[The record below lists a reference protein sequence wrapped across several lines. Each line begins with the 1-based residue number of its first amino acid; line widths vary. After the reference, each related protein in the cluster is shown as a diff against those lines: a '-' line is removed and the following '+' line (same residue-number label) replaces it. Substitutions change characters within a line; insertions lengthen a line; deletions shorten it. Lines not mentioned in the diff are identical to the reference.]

1 MFTTCREWHPLCLK
15 LSSTVQYVE
24 ASIIYLP
31 GEYCERQP
39 GSTSNLI
46 PRLPPSLSPTRGTLG
61 KKLVPLLVYV
71 SQLPTNHCYIAR
83 LGLPESPVV
92 IITGPVYNIKVGSGS
107 AGDGSVPAVPYLPV
121 DVAHVKPL
129 KIQAHL
135 EEVLAH
141 TRRQ

>member
-1 MFTTCREWHPLCLK
+1 MCP
-15 LSSTVQYVE
+15 SYPQITV
-24 ASIIYLP
+24 
-31 GEYCERQP
+31 
-39 GSTSNLI
+39 
-46 PRLPPSLSPTRGTLG
+46 TL
-61 KKLVPLLVYV
+61 
-71 SQLPTNHCYIAR
+71 
-83 LGLPESPVV
+83 LGLPESPIV

-121 DVAHVKPL
+121 DVPHVKPL

>member
-1 MFTTCREWHPLCLK
+1 MFTTCREWHPLRLK
-15 LSSTVQYVE
+15 LSSAVCGGVN
-24 ASIIYLP
+24 YLP

-39 GSTSNLI
+39 GSTANLI

-61 KKLVPLLVYV
+61 KKLVPLLVCVPGYPQITV
-71 SQLPTNHCYIAR
+71 TLP
-83 LGLPESPVV
+83 GLPESPVV

-129 KIQAHL
+129 EIQAHL